1 QINDAVTQLD
11 QQTQKNASIATQTH
25 DIAIQTDSIA
35 KEIVSDA
42 NSKEFL
48 GKEQAKVKKIDVPH
62 EEEPKAKYDK
72 KEEYEDKAKNNNKS
86 YSYEKKPKQ
95 AQTFTSNRSDD
106 EWESF

>member
-1 QINDAVTQLD
+1 
-11 QQTQKNASIATQTH
+11 
-25 DIAIQTDSIA
+25 
-35 KEIVSDA
+35 IVSDA
-42 NSKEFL
+42 GAKEFL

-72 KEEYEDKAKNNNKS
+72 KEEYEDKPIENKKS

-95 AQTFTSNRSDD
+95 AQTFTSNSNDKDD

>member
-1 QINDAVTQLD
+1 
-11 QQTQKNASIATQTH
+11 
-25 DIAIQTDSIA
+25 
-35 KEIVSDA
+35 IVSDA
-42 NSKEFL
+42 GAKEFL

-72 KEEYEDKAKNNNKS
+72 KEEYEDKPRENKKS

-95 AQTFTSNRSDD
+95 AQTFTSNSSSDD

>member
-1 QINDAVTQLD
+1 
-11 QQTQKNASIATQTH
+11 
-25 DIAIQTDSIA
+25 
-35 KEIVSDA
+35 
-42 NSKEFL
+42 EFL

-72 KEEYEDKAKNNNKS
+72 KEEYEDKVKDNNKS